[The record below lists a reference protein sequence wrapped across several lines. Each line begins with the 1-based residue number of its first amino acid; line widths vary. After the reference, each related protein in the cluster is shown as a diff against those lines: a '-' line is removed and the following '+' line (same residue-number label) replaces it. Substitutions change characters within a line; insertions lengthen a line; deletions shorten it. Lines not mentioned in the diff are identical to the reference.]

1 MELDISEL
9 PNSEFDNSEFES
21 NYLDYDYNFDNFSV
35 KNYVEEE
42 NPYLNNNNDF
52 EQIPEN
58 FFPKKKVQFNEPI
71 KPMNQSIPRI
81 NAKMVRQQ
89 VIPPKPQISYDDILQ
104 KMGMYVVNGK
114 LHLLEDKKQLKSNK
128 SVNYNNSNK
137 PTNYNIDPNINQNN
151 YIYNKYFREHIQTAP
166 NVKRPMTLMEY
177 RTKLIKD
184 ILQKRRINQIK
195 STKLLFSTSNI
206 NISGGSLN
214 SGNINKLFNFST
226 K

>member
-1 MELDISEL
+1 MELNVNEL
-9 PNSEFDNSEFES
+9 DDYNYDFDNITIENYDEINYIPSKNSNSFE
-21 NYLDYDYNFDNFSV
+21 D
-35 KNYVEEE
+35 
-42 NPYLNNNNDF
+42 
-52 EQIPEN
+52 IPEN
-58 FFPKKKVQFNEPI
+58 NFPKKKVQFNEPI

-81 NAKMVRQQ
+81 NARMVRQK
-89 VIPPKPQISYDDILQ
+89 VIPPRPQISYDDILQ

-114 LHLLEDKKQLKSNK
+114 LHLLEDKQQLKSNK
-128 SVNYNNSNK
+128 SVNYINSNK

-177 RTKLIKD
+177 RRKLIKD
-184 ILQKRRINQIK
+184 IIQKRRINQIK

-206 NISGGSLN
+206 NISGGSFN

>member
-1 MELDISEL
+1 MELNVNEL
-9 PNSEFDNSEFES
+9 DDYNYDFDNITIENYDEINYIPSKNSNSFE
-21 NYLDYDYNFDNFSV
+21 D
-35 KNYVEEE
+35 
-42 NPYLNNNNDF
+42 
-52 EQIPEN
+52 IPEN
-58 FFPKKKVQFNEPI
+58 NFPKKKVQFNEPI

-81 NAKMVRQQ
+81 NARMVRQK
-89 VIPPKPQISYDDILQ
+89 VIPPRPQISYDDILQ

-114 LHLLEDKKQLKSNK
+114 LHLLEDKQQLKSNK

-177 RTKLIKD
+177 RSKLIKD
-184 ILQKRRINQIK
+184 IIQKRRINQIK

-206 NISGGSLN
+206 NISGGSFN